1 MIIFSQIHEIVYH
14 GNGGYDWHTVYNM
27 PLWLRKFTF
36 EKIKEFNEKQQEE
49 IEKRQQ
55 KNTSSNS
62 SKSEIARPNIKSDY
76 SYKAPK
82 K

>member
-14 GNGGYDWHTVYNM
+14 GNGGYDWETIYNM

-55 KNTSSNS
+55 KNTLHSTPKN
-62 SKSEIARPNIKSDY
+62 ELARPNIKPDY

>member
-14 GNGGYDWHTVYNM
+14 GNGGYDWETVYNM

-55 KNTSSNS
+55 KNTLHNS
-62 SKSEIARPNIKSDY
+62 SKNEVARPNIKSDY